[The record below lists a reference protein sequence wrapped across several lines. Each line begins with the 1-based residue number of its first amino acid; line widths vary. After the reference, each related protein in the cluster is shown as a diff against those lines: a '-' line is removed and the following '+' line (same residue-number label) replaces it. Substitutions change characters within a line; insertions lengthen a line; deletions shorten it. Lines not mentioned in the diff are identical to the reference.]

1 MTDDDRLGT
10 RLMARLLVLGLLAA
24 ILLVATGPEPCTDSS
39 GSTAC
44 AHTTHDGS

>member
-10 RLMARLLVLGLLAA
+10 RLTAGLLALCVLAA
-24 ILLVATGPEPCTDSS
+24 ILLVATGPEPCVDDT

-44 AHTTHDGS
+44 AATHREEP